1 LLNQTK
7 EIKMARKTKQELN
20 AERLA
25 YEAQKEQVA
34 REAYPARLMAVL
46 ELATEKYNFEL
57 TVYQNKFYVVDRDD
71 RDDNYLVPYKF
82 EDYESLY
89 SLESLED
96 SVNRKAKARAE
107 ELRRYEVRKAALA
120 KLTAEEREL
129 LDL

>member
-1 LLNQTK
+1 
-7 EIKMARKTKQELN
+7 MARKTKQELN

-25 YEAQKEQVA
+25 HEAQQEQEA

-46 ELATEKYNFEL
+46 ELATQKHNFEL

-71 RDDNYLVPYKF
+71 RDDTYYLSYKY
-82 EDYESLY
+82 ENAESLY

-96 SVNRKAKARAE
+96 AVDSKARARAE
-107 ELRRYEVRKAALA
+107 QERKYLVRQSALA

>member
-1 LLNQTK
+1 
-7 EIKMARKTKQELN
+7 MARKTKQELA

-25 YEAQKEQVA
+25 YEAQQEQEA

-46 ELATEKYNFEL
+46 ELATEKHNFEL
-57 TVYQNKFYVVDRDD
+57 TVYRNKFYVVDRDD

>member
-1 LLNQTK
+1 
-7 EIKMARKTKQELN
+7 
-20 AERLA
+20 
-25 YEAQKEQVA
+25 
-34 REAYPARLMAVL
+34 LMAVL
-46 ELATEKYNFEL
+46 ELATEKHNFEL
-57 TVYQNKFYVVDRDD
+57 TVYQNTFYVVDRDD
-71 RDDNYLVPYKF
+71 RDDTYYLSYK
-82 EDYESLY
+82 YENAQSLY

>member
-1 LLNQTK
+1 
-7 EIKMARKTKQELN
+7 MARKTKQELA

-25 YEAQKEQVA
+25 YEAQQKQEA

-46 ELATEKYNFEL
+46 ALATEKNNFEL
-57 TVYQNKFYVVDRDD
+57 SVRENQFYVVDRDD
-71 RDDNYLVPYKF
+71 RADDYLLPYKF

-89 SLESLED
+89 SLESLENAVD
-96 SVNRKAKARAE
+96 SKARARAE
-107 ELRRYEVRKAALA
+107 QERKYLVRQSALA

>member
-1 LLNQTK
+1 
-7 EIKMARKTKQELN
+7 MARKTKQELA

-25 YEAQKEQVA
+25 YEAQQEQED

-46 ELATEKYNFEL
+46 ELATEKHNFEL
-57 TVYQNKFYVVDRDD
+57 TVYQNTFYVVDRDD
-71 RDDNYLVPYKF
+71 RDDTYYLSYK
-82 EDYESLY
+82 YENAQSLY